1 MDLDG
6 VTAIGKMTQVC
17 MSGGMIEKSS
27 TGVQQKLILG
37 DKFGAVHLFDV
48 SRKLVLDKM
57 ALLRY
62 KSRRI

>member
-57 ALLRY
+57 ALPRY